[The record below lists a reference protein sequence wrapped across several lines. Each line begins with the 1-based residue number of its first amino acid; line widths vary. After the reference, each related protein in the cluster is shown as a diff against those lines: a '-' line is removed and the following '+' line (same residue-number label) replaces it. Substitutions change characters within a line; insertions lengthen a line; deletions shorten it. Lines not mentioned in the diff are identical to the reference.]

1 MTLRTHPED
10 RRGMVRV
17 LSERLQTPAIYLR
30 TPTYAFRI
38 GELSINR
45 DGSITGEDASLLESL
60 RPLLIERGWLEEEPV
75 DAPEGENTE
84 TEIAGENIHSG
95 IEAVFGA
102 HEELSL
108 IHIWL
113 RAQHTL

>member
-45 DGSITGEDASLLESL
+45 DGSITGSC
-60 RPLLIERGWLEEEPV
+60 R
-75 DAPEGENTE
+75 
-84 TEIAGENIHSG
+84 
-95 IEAVFGA
+95 
-102 HEELSL
+102 
-108 IHIWL
+108 
-113 RAQHTL
+113 

>member
-45 DGSITGEDASLLESL
+45 DGSITGEDESLLESL

-75 DAPEGENTE
+75 DLLTTSMLTFFTPVVTE
-84 TEIAGENIHSG
+84 STS
-95 IEAVFGA
+95 
-102 HEELSL
+102 
-108 IHIWL
+108 
-113 RAQHTL
+113 

>member
-1 MTLRTHPED
+1 MTLRAHPED
-10 RRGMVRV
+10 RREMVRV

-95 IEAVFGA
+95 TVSYT
-102 HEELSL
+102 HL
-108 IHIWL
+108 
-113 RAQHTL
+113 TLPTKA